1 MFDLI
6 LKFRLEGMHC
16 SACSSRIEKVISNM
30 PEVEKISVS
39 LASKNVALSGVLPPT
54 RSRLQKAWFL
64 LARTAWLTTSC
75 GKKTRP
81 KVLLDFLLPNGGE
94 AVSVMPN
101 L

>member
-16 SACSSRIEKVISNM
+16 SACSSRIEKVISKM

-54 RSRLQKAWFL
+54 RSRSRKAWFSFRSL
-64 LARTAWLTTSC
+64 YEVRTSC
-75 GKKTRP
+75 AN
-81 KVLLDFLLPNGGE
+81 DFLVFMYHNF
-94 AVSVMPN
+94 
-101 L
+101 